1 MLNILYYCIL
11 TNPFSLSSFEVTRK
25 PVEKISE
32 SASVDFFFFFS
43 ACIPSSFRFYSAR
56 IFRLLIFQRIVAA

>member
-32 SASVDFFFFFS
+32 SASVDFFFSFFLHVS
-43 ACIPSSFRFYSAR
+43 HHHFVFI
-56 IFRLLIFQRIVAA
+56 LLVFFAY